1 MHMKHLIFFSF
12 MTDIAR
18 DSSSDEEVIA
28 KNQIYPDLLPFNLPS
43 TGDMVG
49 HNKCMKRVDVHFPHN
64 IFFMC
69 CDEVRSNSY
78 APKPNLYSSICD
90 EFHSEIEGWKCYHQR
105 LFYECNQQ
113 NLRHVAMSLST

>member
-28 KNQIYPDLLPFNLPS
+28 KNKIYPDLLPFNLPS

-49 HNKCMKRVDVHFPHN
+49 HNKCMKKGGCSFATEHF
-64 IFFMC
+64 
-69 CDEVRSNSY
+69 
-78 APKPNLYSSICD
+78 
-90 EFHSEIEGWKCYHQR
+90 FHV
-105 LFYECNQQ
+105 
-113 NLRHVAMSLST
+113 LR